1 MAGLF
6 ITFEGTEGCGKSTQI
21 KALAARLTAEGHSV
35 LQTRE
40 PGGTPLGEAVRNLL
54 QHDDAGE
61 NMSPEAELLL
71 FTASRA
77 QLTRERILPAIA
89 KGAIVLCDRFMD
101 STTVYQGVAR
111 KLDPEAVA
119 MINRFAVGD
128 ARPDLTIL
136 IDLSPEVGMDRVR
149 ARSGGQLDRMEQE
162 AMEFFQAV
170 RAGYLKQAEAEP
182 ERFQVLDGSQSIEAL
197 EAQIWEAVEHSL
209 NKKPSLIEF
218 LSSSDVLPDTKL
230 DQSRSSETEH
240 Q

>member
-21 KALAARLTAEGHSV
+21 NALAARLQDQGQQV

-54 QHDDAGE
+54 QHDEAGAG
-61 NMSPEAELLL
+61 MSPEAELLL

-89 KGAIVLCDRFMD
+89 KGEIVLCDRFMD

-111 KLDPEAVA
+111 QIDSQAVA
-119 MINRFAVGD
+119 TINRFAVGE

-136 IDLSPEVGMDRVR
+136 IDLSPEIGMARVH
-149 ARSGGQLDRMEQE
+149 ARSDGQLDRIEQE
-162 AMEFFQAV
+162 AIEFFQAV
-170 RAGYLKQAEAEP
+170 RAGYLKLAESEP
-182 ERFQVLDGSQSIEAL
+182 ERFLVLDGSASVEVL
-197 EAQIWEAVEHSL
+197 EQQIWAAVQPRL
-209 NKKPSLIEF
+209 L
-218 LSSSDVLPDTKL
+218 
-230 DQSRSSETEH
+230 
-240 Q
+240 

>member
-21 KALAARLTAEGHSV
+21 KALAARLQREGQQV

-54 QHDDAGE
+54 QHDEAGE
-61 NMSPEAELLL
+61 GMSPEAELLL

-89 KGAIVLCDRFMD
+89 KGEVVLCDRFMD

-111 KLDPEAVA
+111 QIDSEAVA
-119 MINRFAVGD
+119 TINRFAVGE

-136 IDLSPEVGMDRVR
+136 IDLSPEVGMARVH
-149 ARSGGQLDRMEQE
+149 ARSNGQLDRMEQE
-162 AMEFFQAV
+162 AIEFFQAV
-170 RAGYLKQAEAEP
+170 RAGYLKLAESEP
-182 ERFQVLDGSQSIEAL
+182 ERFLVLDGSASVEAL
-197 EAQIWEAVEHSL
+197 EQQIWQAVQPRL
-209 NKKPSLIEF
+209 K
-218 LSSSDVLPDTKL
+218 
-230 DQSRSSETEH
+230 
-240 Q
+240 

>member
-21 KALAARLTAEGHSV
+21 NALAARLQHQGQQV

-54 QHDDAGE
+54 QHDEAGAG
-61 NMSPEAELLL
+61 MSPEAELLL

-89 KGAIVLCDRFMD
+89 KGEIVLCDRFMD

-111 KLDPEAVA
+111 QIDSQAVA
-119 MINRFAVGD
+119 TINRFAVGE

-136 IDLSPEVGMDRVR
+136 IDLSPEIGMARVH
-149 ARSGGQLDRMEQE
+149 ARSDGQLDRIEQE
-162 AMEFFQAV
+162 AIEFFQAV
-170 RAGYLKQAEAEP
+170 RAGYLKLAESEP
-182 ERFQVLDGSQSIEAL
+182 ERFLVLDGSASVETL
-197 EAQIWEAVEHSL
+197 EQQIWAAVQPRL
-209 NKKPSLIEF
+209 
-218 LSSSDVLPDTKL
+218 V
-230 DQSRSSETEH
+230 
-240 Q
+240 

>member
-21 KALAARLTAEGHSV
+21 NALAARLQDQGRQV

-54 QHDDAGE
+54 QHDEAGAG
-61 NMSPEAELLL
+61 MSPEAELLL

-89 KGAIVLCDRFMD
+89 KGEIVLCDRFMD

-111 KLDPEAVA
+111 QIDIQAVA
-119 MINRFAVGD
+119 AINRFAVGE

-136 IDLSPEVGMDRVR
+136 IDLSPEVGMARVH
-149 ARSGGQLDRMEQE
+149 ARSDGQLDRIEQE
-162 AMEFFQAV
+162 AIEFFQAV
-170 RAGYLKQAEAEP
+170 RAGYLKLAESEP
-182 ERFQVLDGSQSIEAL
+182 ERFLVLDGSASVEVL
-197 EAQIWEAVEHSL
+197 EQQIWAAVQPRL
-209 NKKPSLIEF
+209 L
-218 LSSSDVLPDTKL
+218 
-230 DQSRSSETEH
+230 
-240 Q
+240 